1 MNVEAQQNNPY
12 SLLWWMKRMIA
23 LRKRYKAFGRGT
35 IEFLQ
40 PANRKAL
47 IFLRRYGEERILV
60 VANLS
65 RFVQYLELDLSA
77 FKEMVPVEIFGFTE
91 FPPIGE
97 VPYFLTLGPHSFYW
111 FSLESKPAPR
121 IQAEAADR
129 AAQLPVLT
137 VAGRWDGI
145 LQGRGKAALE
155 RILPAYL
162 KDRRW
167 FGGRARGIRT
177 LSIEEILPIMD
188 ANLPAFLTLVR
199 VDYSDGDAETYALPL
214 MYARGE
220 RAKKVL
226 HDHPPAAVARLVFKD
241 REEEGIVFDAFVDE
255 GFAQSLLVGIAR
267 HRRREG
273 IGGDLV
279 ASRTHAFK
287 QIRGPGEGR
296 LTSSVLKAEQS
307 NTSLLFGDRFIL
319 KLFRRIHPGIN
330 PDLEIGRFLTER
342 KYGHVPSVAGAIEYR
357 RERAEPMTLAIL
369 RQFIPN
375 EGDAW
380 KYTLDRLTHFFRRI
394 VADRA
399 KMESLFLPLAPL
411 VDLAERDIPASAP
424 EIIGPYLESSRL
436 LGRRT
441 GEMHLALASDRDRPG
456 FAPEPFSKLYQRSLY
471 QSMRNLTGR
480 VFQLLRQPVQT
491 LPEGSRAEVQKVLD
505 QEEEILDR
513 FRSIIDLKITGMRIR
528 CHGDYHLGQ
537 VLYTG
542 KDFFIFDFEGEP
554 ARPLSE
560 RRIKRSPLRDVAG
573 MLRSFHYAAYSAFFS
588 QRDSGLLRP
597 EDLAF
602 LESAAQFWPL
612 WVSVAFLK
620 SYLGAA
626 TQGALVP
633 QTPRETQSL
642 LDIYLLEKAVYELGY
657 DLSNRPEWIR
667 IPIQGIQQ
675 MLRTQPG

>member
-1 MNVEAQQNNPY
+1 MNVQAQQSNPY
-12 SLLWWMKRMIA
+12 SLLWWMKRLIA

-40 PANRKAL
+40 PENRKVL
-47 IFLRRYGEERILV
+47 TFLRRYQGEHILM

-77 FKEMVPVEIFGFTE
+77 FRGWVPVEMFGRID
-91 FPPIGE
+91 FPPVGE
-97 VPYFLTLGPHSFYW
+97 LPYFLSLGPHSFYW
-111 FSLESKPAPR
+111 FSLEPKPAAR
-121 IQAEAADR
+121 IQAEAVDR

-137 VAGRWDGI
+137 ASGRWDGI
-145 LQGRGKAALE
+145 LQGREKAALE
-155 RILPAYL
+155 RILSPYL
-162 KDRRW
+162 KTRRW
-167 FGGRARGIRT
+167 FGGKARGIRNLAVIET
-177 LSIEEILPIMD
+177 LPVMD
-188 ANLPAFLTLVR
+188 DRTPAYLALVR
-199 VDYSDGDAETYALPL
+199 ADYSDGDGETYALPL
-214 MYARGE
+214 MYAPRE
-220 RAKKVL
+220 RAERL
-226 HDHPPAAVARLVFKD
+226 LRDHPHAAIARLRFED
-241 REEEGIVFDAFVDE
+241 REEEGMVFDASVDE
-255 GFAQSLLVGIAR
+255 GFGESLLVGIAR

-273 IGGDLV
+273 TGGELV
-279 ASRTHAFK
+279 ASRTHEFK
-287 QIRGPGEGR
+287 QIRGLGEGR
-296 LTSSVLKAEQS
+296 LSSSVLKAEQN
-307 NTSLLFGDRFIL
+307 NTFILFGDRFIL
-319 KLFRRIHPGIN
+319 KLFRRIQPGVN
-330 PDLEIGRFLTER
+330 PDLEIGRFLTEK
-342 KYGHVPSVAGAIEYR
+342 KYRHIPPVAGAIEYR
-357 RERAEPMTLAIL
+357 REREEPMTLAIL
-369 RQFIPN
+369 QQFIPN

-380 KYTLDRLTHFFRRI
+380 KYTLDQLTHFFQQAV
-394 VADRA
+394 VART
-399 KMESLFLPLAPL
+399 KIESLSLSPSPLLDL
-411 VDLAERDIPASAP
+411 VERDLPPGVA
-424 EIIGPYLESSRL
+424 EIIGPYLESARL
-436 LGRRT
+436 LGQRT
-441 GEMHLALASDRDRPG
+441 GEMHLALASDPDRPG
-456 FAPEPFSKLYQRSLY
+456 FSPEPFSKLYQRSLY

-480 VFQLLRQPVQT
+480 VFQLLRQPMRT

-612 WVSVAFLK
+612 WVSAAFLK